1 MLQPGFRLHFSM
13 KVGQTSINRDFCF
26 IPTAAEAS
34 YLVTL
39 RASEP
44 QGFPKPES
52 VAGLYMTR
60 WRLWSCLP
68 GMAVPGCGLRLISCD
83 RIGLSKDPA
92 AHRLTSRTPRIAVY
106 SAPHSAPDRQTV
118 ASFFSQQKCHIS
130 AKNTANIRLLPVL
143 VYSGPMIRLSFG
155 SLCS

>member
-26 IPTAAEAS
+26 IPTAAAAS

-44 QGFPKPES
+44 QGFPRPRVCPIVS
-52 VAGLYMTR
+52 LWRGCMTG

-92 AHRLTSRTPRIAVY
+92 AHRLTSRTPRTAVS
-106 SAPHSAPDRQTV
+106 SALHSAPNRQTV
-118 ASFFSQQKCHIS
+118 GSFFSQQKCHIS
-130 AKNTANIRLLPVL
+130 AKDFCRFSCIL
-143 VYSGPMIRLSFG
+143 VR
-155 SLCS
+155 